1 MQIYSRKEMNMSE
14 NTRKPEQNKMGT
26 MPIRPLLLT
35 MSLPMILSM
44 LVQAMYNIIDSVFVA
59 RLGEKAL
66 TAVSMAFPIQ
76 TLLIAVS
83 SGTCVGVN
91 ALLSR
96 SLGEQNQES
105 AQKAAVNGIF
115 LALAGALFFALF
127 GIFGSQLYFSSQT
140 KDDDIIRY
148 GVQYLSICL
157 IFSFGIFLEMVF
169 ERILQSTGRTIYNM
183 YSQGA
188 GAIANIILDPI
199 MIFGLF
205 GFPALGIRGAAI
217 ATVVGQILAM
227 ILSLLFNIRKNT
239 DVSISMRGFSPDL
252 PTIRIIYEVGVPSI
266 IMQSISSVMTYFL
279 NLILIGFTATAV
291 TVLGV
296 YFKLQSFIFMPIFG
310 LNNGM
315 IPIIAF
321 NYGARDKKRIMDT
334 ARFSIFIAMAIMLTG
349 FLIFQFCTAQMLLL
363 FNASEQMLEIGVP
376 ALRIISL
383 SFLFAG
389 YCIIVGSV
397 FQALGNG
404 VYSLI
409 TSVAR
414 QLLCLLPLAYLFAR
428 LFGLSAVWYAF
439 PLAEIISVAMTTILF
454 VRIYQEKIR
463 DLS

>member
-1 MQIYSRKEMNMSE
+1 MSE
-14 NTRKPEQNKMGT
+14 NIRKPEQNKMGT

-127 GIFGSQLYFSSQT
+127 GIFGSQFYFSSQT
-140 KDDDIIRY
+140 KDDDIILY

-205 GFPALGIRGAAI
+205 GFPALGISGAAI
-217 ATVVGQILAM
+217 ATVTGQILAM
-227 ILSLLFNIRKNT
+227 ILALLFNIRKNT
-239 DVSISMRGFSPDL
+239 DVSIRMQGFSPDL

-334 ARFSIFIAMAIMLTG
+334 AKFSIFIAMAIMLTG
-349 FLIFQFCTAQMLLL
+349 FLIFQLCTAQMLLL

>member
-1 MQIYSRKEMNMSE
+1 MPKA
-14 NTRKPEQNKMGT
+14 TTKPEQNKMGV
-26 MPIRPLLLT
+26 MPVKPLLIT

-44 LVQAMYNIIDSVFVA
+44 LVQAMYNIIDSIFVA
-59 RLGEKAL
+59 QLGEKAL

-76 TLLIAVS
+76 NLMIAVS

-96 SLGEQNQES
+96 SLGEQNQDA

-115 LALAGALFFALF
+115 LSVAGAACFALF
-127 GIFGSQLYFSSQT
+127 GLLGSRLYFASQT
-140 KDDDIIRY
+140 NDPTIIEY
-148 GVQYLSICL
+148 GVKYLSICL
-157 IFSFGIFLEMVF
+157 IFSFGIFLEIVL

-188 GAIANIILDPI
+188 GAITNIILDPI

-205 GFPALGIRGAAI
+205 GFPAMGISGAAI
-217 ATVVGQILAM
+217 ATVTGQILAM
-227 ILSLLFNIRKNT
+227 VLSLFFNVRKNT
-239 DVSISMRGFSPDL
+239 DVSINMRGFSPDL
-252 PTIRIIYEVGVPSI
+252 TTIRIIYEVGFPSI
-266 IMQSISSVMTYFL
+266 IMQSIGSVMTYFL
-279 NLILIGFTATAV
+279 NLILVTFTETAV

-321 NYGARDKKRIMDT
+321 NYGARNKKRIIET
-334 ARFSIFIAMAIMLTG
+334 TKFSIFIAVSIMLTG
-349 FLIFQFCTAQMLLL
+349 LALFQVFTRQMLLL
-363 FNASEQMLEIGVP
+363 FNASPQMLEIGIP

-383 SFLFAG
+383 SFSFAG

-404 VYSLI
+404 VYSLL

-414 QLLCLLPLAYLFAR
+414 QLLCLLPLAYVFAKYW
-428 LFGLSAVWYAF
+428 GLHAVWYSF
-439 PLAEIISVAMTTILF
+439 PLAEIISVLMSTILF
-454 VRIYQEKIR
+454 IRIYQKKIR
-463 DLS
+463 NLQ